1 MIVLKHVPVPGFE
14 GKLLILVVQNKPMH
28 SHLFKASDIIIN
40 VLKQIIKKYC
50 FVRNLTVLLLLY
62 ESSII
67 LQTPINS
74 GKKYGKC

>member
-1 MIVLKHVPVPGFE
+1 MIVLKHVLVPGFE

-50 FVRNLTVLLLLY
+50 FVRN
-62 ESSII
+62 
-67 LQTPINS
+67 
-74 GKKYGKC
+74 